1 MKSTSGL
8 AFEYAATTNQ
18 EILQLDKLLRK
29 L

>member
-1 MKSTSGL
+1 MKFARGM

-18 EILQLDKLLRK
+18 DILSIDKLLKK